1 MTTKVLAKIGD
12 EVRDGVTGF
21 TGTVVARTEWLNGCI
36 RLTVQPGK
44 LNKEGGVK
52 ATETFDIEQLIVTK
66 AGKHAPKPAERRT
79 NGPMPST
86 PRGM

>member
-1 MTTKVLAKIGD
+1 MTKALAQIGD
-12 EVRDGVTGF
+12 QVRDKVTGF
-21 TGTVVARTEWLNGCI
+21 AGIVVARTEWLNGCI
-36 RLTVQPGK
+36 RLTVQPAK

-52 ATETFDIEQLIVTK
+52 PTETFDIEQLVVTK
-66 AGKHAPKPAERRT
+66 AGAHAPKPADRRT